1 MGNHKLEQHWSQLN
15 TTPLIVSKAIVTKT
29 QKQHVRVGVIQS
41 FNARIITTRVEMV
54 VVPNRNV
61 VKRGVLIKSVKQ
73 IG

>member
-1 MGNHKLEQHWSQLN
+1 
-15 TTPLIVSKAIVTKT
+15 VSKVIVTKT